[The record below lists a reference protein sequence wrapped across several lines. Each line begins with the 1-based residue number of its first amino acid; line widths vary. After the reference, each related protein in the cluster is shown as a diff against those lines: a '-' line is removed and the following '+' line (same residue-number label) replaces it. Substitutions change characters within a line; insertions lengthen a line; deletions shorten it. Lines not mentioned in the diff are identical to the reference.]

1 MNRIEINTDDQYLD
15 LFDVPTTLTFD
26 EPEEDYYDCRVS
38 EDEDE
43 DMRLWSITIKGRYTY
58 RYTHTFPQRYK
69 FQFRL
74 QRGEINGFLKIPLID
89 DKTLK
94 IDIRAKD
101 SSKVRIGKKG
111 YLPNWDG
118 VRIETSG
125 VYTTDMDAVQRYKRG
140 LKIALHMKQI
150 VDVWI
155 AKMITAD
162 MSKHEEYISEKE

>member
-94 IDIRAKD
+94 IDIRAQD

-125 VYTTDMDAVQRYKRG
+125 VYTADMDAVQRYKRG

-162 MSKHEEYISEKE
+162 MDKHEEYISEKE

>member
-94 IDIRAKD
+94 IDIRAQD

-162 MSKHEEYISEKE
+162 MDKHEEYISEKE

>member
-26 EPEEDYYDCRVS
+26 EPEEEYYDCRVS

-69 FQFRL
+69 FEFRL
-74 QRGEINGFLKIPLID
+74 QRGEIYGFLKVPLID

-101 SSKVRIGKKG
+101 SSKWKLREKN
-111 YLPNWDG
+111 YLPDWDG

>member
-15 LFDVPTTLTFD
+15 LFVVPTTLTFD
-26 EPEEDYYDCRVS
+26 EPEEDYYEYRTGR
-38 EDEDE
+38 DEE
-43 DMRLWSITIKGRYTY
+43 KESRLWWITIKGRYTY

-69 FQFRL
+69 FEFRL
-74 QRGEINGFLKIPLID
+74 QRGEIDGFLKVPLID
-89 DKTLK
+89 GKTL
-94 IDIRAKD
+94 DINMRAKD
-101 SSKVRIGKKG
+101 SSKVRLGKKG

-162 MSKHEEYISEKE
+162 ISKHEEYISEKE